1 MSVTSIG
8 QAWNLGRAERDQA
21 ERARRPAPP
30 VALRLAHALGRLVPR
45 WRRVRTA
52 AMQVTAFGFADW
64 ALFELHF
71 VAGLAGVAVSLFAL
85 EALGK
90 PS

>member
-1 MSVTSIG
+1 MSVETVG
-8 QAWNLGRAERDQA
+8 QAWNLGRAERARA
-21 ERARRPAPP
+21 ERKPAPAI
-30 VALRLAHALGRLVPR
+30 ALRLARAAGRLVPR
-45 WRRVRTA
+45 WRQARTA
-52 AMQVTAFGFADW
+52 VMQITAFGFADW

-90 PS
+90 PGA